1 MPAERLGR
9 LGRLSISES
18 LLIDRRRRQLQKG
31 KHLCRETQHDAS
43 WRCGTTLVTYG
54 LWERGVEPPIDP
66 VKPVG
71 RLRPHEK
78 CLLHRRRASMSQM
91 EVAREMRRSRA
102 WVNQMERGKV
112 PCDELLSY
120 WEK

>member
-1 MPAERLGR
+1 MPAGRLGR
-9 LGRLSISES
+9 LGRLSAGES
-18 LLIDRRRRQLQKG
+18 LLIARRRRELLKG
-31 KHLCRETQHDAS
+31 RKLCRETQHDAS
-43 WRCGTTLVTYG
+43 WTHGTTLATYG
-54 LWERGVEPPIDP
+54 LWERDVEPPIGS

-71 RLRPHEK
+71 RLKPHEK

-102 WVNQMERGKV
+102 WINQMERGKV